1 MMLKEP
7 MYLYNKCTN
16 VWNRQESEAYPLVM
30 PKVIS
35 KRRYTKSELI
45 HPPSGFVEMLQP
57 RKRGTNR
64 IREMESSNTFG
75 WDVNMMAEME
85 GR

>member
-1 MMLKEP
+1 
-7 MYLYNKCTN
+7 
-16 VWNRQESEAYPLVM
+16 VI
-30 PKVIS
+30 PKVIN
-35 KRRYTKSELI
+35 KRRYNRSEWT
-45 HPPSGFVEMLQP
+45 HPPAGFVERLQP